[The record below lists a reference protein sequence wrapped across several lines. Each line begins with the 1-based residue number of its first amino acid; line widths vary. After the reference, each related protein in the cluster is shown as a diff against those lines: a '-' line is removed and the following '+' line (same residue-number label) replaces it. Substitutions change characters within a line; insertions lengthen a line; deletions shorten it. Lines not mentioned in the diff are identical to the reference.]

1 MTKKALSIKILLVF
15 TFLSCN
21 QKSKQ
26 ETTNEIDS
34 DPKIENFKNLLLGSW
49 VQPNP
54 INEKEVQGF
63 TLKNNG
69 TAESINMATLLY
81 KKWWTEEGKLI
92 LVSESLGNGS
102 SSIDTT
108 KYEIINKT
116 NSILEL
122 KNGNYTDRYIKK

>member
-1 MTKKALSIKILLVF
+1 MTNKALSITILAAF

-21 QKSKQ
+21 QTSKQ
-26 ETTNEIDS
+26 EATNATDS
-34 DPKIENFKNLLLGSW
+34 DPKTENITNLLLGSW

-81 KKWWTEEGKLI
+81 KKWWAEEGKLV
-92 LVSESLGNGS
+92 LVSESIGNGS

-122 KNGNYTDRYIKK
+122 KNGDYTDRYIKK

>member
-1 MTKKALSIKILLVF
+1 MTKKALSIKILSVF

-21 QKSKQ
+21 QTSKQ

-34 DPKIENFKNLLLGSW
+34 DLKIENYKNLLLGSW

-63 TLKNNG
+63 TLKNDG

>member
-1 MTKKALSIKILLVF
+1 MSRKALSIKILSVF

-21 QKSKQ
+21 QTSKQ
-26 ETTNEIDS
+26 ETTNAIDA
-34 DPKIENFKNLLLGSW
+34 DPKIENLTNQLLGSW
-49 VQPNP
+49 VQLNP
-54 INEKEVQGF
+54 INDKEVQGF

-69 TAESINMATLLY
+69 MAESINMATLLY

-92 LVSESLGNGS
+92 LITESIGNGS

-108 KYEIINKT
+108 RYEIITKT

-122 KNGNYTDRYIKK
+122 KNGDYTDRYIKK